1 MTRANLFNTRTVDYL
16 ELIGNGKYFS
26 VPPYQRDYSWNTEEW
41 DDLWA
46 DITEIQSTPG
56 DRHYMGA
63 VVVQAHTDRN
73 FVVIDGQQRLAT
85 LTLLALAVV
94 RRLEDLSRQDIEP
107 AMNRERADALL
118 GRFVQE
124 KDVGSLLETSRLS
137 LNETDDGFFKD
148 YLVQRRDPHNPRGLP
163 RSNALM
169 WKCYRYFLDKLSD
182 PESPYGDGKIVASL
196 LSETVSRQLL
206 FILISVEDDLNA
218 YTVFETLNA
227 RGVALTPTDLI
238 KNYLFS
244 RIKAKSDLDALQ
256 RGWRSLV
263 ETVGPE
269 KFPEFLRY
277 HYLTAHRKIRKS
289 RLFKIVRKE
298 VTTPTEVFGLLRAL
312 ESRAELF
319 AAMSDA
325 NHEYWA
331 ESKEARG
338 RVRELVLFKVSQMMP
353 LVFTTRET
361 FSPTD
366 FDRVLKTLSVISFR
380 YNVVTSRSRSELEPV
395 YAEAAKAVAD
405 GVARKPR
412 DVFRLLEALYV
423 DDEEFEREFE
433 TLSVNTRGPRKKQVR
448 YILARLETDA
458 SRRSVDFETDPGT
471 IEHIL
476 PENAGEAWDDA
487 FPFIRRESFLYRIG
501 NLTLLEGGINR
512 KIGNRSYPEKVG
524 AYRDSRY
531 VLTQNTAE
539 RAPEE
544 WTPELLRERQQR
556 MARRAV
562 QIWRADFA

>member
-1 MTRANLFNTRTVDYL
+1 MARTNLLDTRTVNYM
-16 ELIGNGKYFS
+16 ELIGNGKSFA
-26 VPPYQRDYSWNTEEW
+26 VPPYQRDYSWTTEEW

-46 DITEIQSTPG
+46 DITEIQSTPTE
-56 DRHYMGA
+56 RHYMGA
-63 VVVQAHTDRN
+63 VVVQAHTDRD

-85 LTLLALAVV
+85 LTLLALAVI

-107 AMNRERADALL
+107 EKNRERADTLL
-118 GRFVQE
+118 GRFVRE
-124 KDVGSLLETSRLS
+124 KDVGSLQETSRLS

-148 YLVQRRDPHNPRGLP
+148 YLVQRRDPQNPRRLP

-169 WKCYRYFLDKLSD
+169 WKCYRYFLDKLSE
-182 PESPYGDGKIVASL
+182 PESPYCDGESVASL

-244 RIKAKSDLDALQ
+244 RIKAKPDLDALQ
-256 RGWRSLV
+256 RRWRSLV

-277 HYLTAHRKIRKS
+277 HYLTTHRKIRKS
-289 RLFKIVRKE
+289 RLFKIVRTD
-298 VTTPTEVFGLLRAL
+298 VTTPTDVFGLLHAL

-319 AAMSDA
+319 AAMSDP

-338 RVRELVLFKVSQMMP
+338 RVRELVLFKVTQMMP
-353 LVFTTRET
+353 LVFTTREA

-366 FDRVLKTLSVISFR
+366 FDRVLKTLSVLSFR
-380 YNVVTSRSRSELEPV
+380 YNVVASRSRSELEPV

-405 GVARKPR
+405 GTARMPR
-412 DVFRLLEALYV
+412 DVFRLLEAVYV
-423 DDEEFEREFE
+423 DDAEFRREFE

-448 YILARLETDA
+448 YILAQLETDT
-458 SRRSVDFETDPGT
+458 SGRSVDFETDPGT

-476 PENAGEAWDDA
+476 PENAGEVWDEA
-487 FPFIRRESFLYRIG
+487 FPFNRRESFLYRIG
-501 NLTLLEGGINR
+501 NLTLLEGGFNR
-512 KIGNRSYPEKVG
+512 KIGNRPYAEKVG
-524 AYRDSRY
+524 TYTESEY
-531 VLTQNTAE
+531 VLTQDIAE

-544 WTPELLRERQQR
+544 WTRALLEDRQRRLAQ
-556 MARRAV
+556 RAV
-562 QIWRADFA
+562 QTWRSDFA